1 MMKRTVFIVLVA
13 VSALYD
19 KSSAFYVSSISRCQN
34 VRSDDTK
41 LEAIFWWDCLP
52 DSPKYTKR
60 QEKSI
65 AEVEDLKKFLEE
77 SKSFLDETN
86 EALAWHKKEMERDM
100 EIAMSMEEWSET
112 PAIET
117 PVAWSEW
124 SEMTVTNI
132 KAALKERDL
141 KMTGKKVDLVARV
154 YAYELELASAVD
166 VAVEEESI
174 QVEADTLADSATS
187 SSSREPY
194 SDTTVAELKMELRGK
209 GLKVGGK
216 KTDLIERLQ
225 SHTISSSSLTEEP
238 ASPADSVEAEQPV
251 NNHHMIEV
259 EIDYESRT
267 VQELKKELR
276 GKGLGVG
283 GKKAEL
289 IKRLKTA

>member
-1 MMKRTVFIVLVA
+1 
-13 VSALYD
+13 
-19 KSSAFYVSSISRCQN
+19 
-34 VRSDDTK
+34 
-41 LEAIFWWDCLP
+41 
-52 DSPKYTKR
+52 
-60 QEKSI
+60 
-65 AEVEDLKKFLEE
+65 LEE